1 VIDFRRY
8 RDRLIVAAA
17 VAIAFHEILLGLVH
31 GPARPSD
38 TEDTGVTTKIVF
50 EAPRSPS
57 PRPTPKPTPTPRPT
71 PPPTPEPHRTPPPRS
86 TPAAVK
92 QIAARAKGKPARHH
106 GGGARKVVAKTGTT
120 GTYADPNAAGVGTS
134 RATGVG
140 TGPQPGAGGGQGG
153 NGNGNQ
159 GNGNGA
165 VNADT
170 PCGFVDFKPTAA
182 PRYSGTTASEPV
194 EATVTFPDGH
204 HESARFP
211 YLWVYPDGE
220 QTDPWSNTNLKNPN
234 FGDITLRFPPAGAD
248 PSTYPPLIQY
258 ILKHTNSGG
267 YTNLQPCPQSRG

>member
-8 RDRLIVAAA
+8 RDRLIVAVA
-17 VAIAFHEILLGLVH
+17 VAIAFHEVLLGLVH

-50 EAPRSPS
+50 EVPPSPT

-71 PPPTPEPHRTPPPRS
+71 PLPTPEPRS
-86 TPAAVK
+86 TPAPVK
-92 QIAARAKGKPARHH
+92 QIAGRAKGKPAQHH
-106 GGGARKVVAKTGTT
+106 GGGARKTIAKTSTT
-120 GTYADPNAAGVGTS
+120 GTYADPNASGVGTTP
-134 RATGVG
+134 ATGVG
-140 TGPQPGAGGGQGG
+140 SGPQPGAGGGQGG

-182 PRYSGTTASEPV
+182 PKYSGTTASEPV

-211 YLWVYPDGE
+211 YLWTYPDGE
-220 QTDPWSNTNLKNPN
+220 QTDPWSETNLKNPN
-234 FGDITLRFPPAGAD
+234 FITTLRFPPAGAD
-248 PSTYPPLIQY
+248 TSTYPPLIQY
-258 ILKHTNSGG
+258 ILTHTDSQG
-267 YTNLQPCPQSRG
+267 YTNLHLCPQSRG